1 MPLLNSY
8 ENDTR
13 EISLSLLT
21 KLANL
26 YGKSIDY
33 FIGFDDY
40 LILVLRLR
48 AVFLF
53 RIKRRNFHLLVEI
66 TGYDFLKL

>member
-66 TGYDFLKL
+66 TGYDFLNL